1 MIAKDVPQLKHELS
15 EIELTMRKLDVAV
28 DFTPKGHCE
37 ITGRGIEHIW
47 GVTRIK
53 FRKESAALNN
63 DKRVNQLKQ
72 RVFKIVSSMPMEIV
86 QRCCRRTREHKLSY
100 AALLSMNEKNEDLK
114 LNDVEKMKRR

>member
-1 MIAKDVPQLKHELS
+1 
-15 EIELTMRKLDVAV
+15 MRKLDVAV

-114 LNDVEKMKRR
+114 LNDIEKIKSR